1 MATLGTYLIRLRER
15 LSEPDEGFW
24 SNSFLRATLNEAARD
39 IARRSEALTVDATL
53 TIVAGTES
61 YALPTTVVKVL
72 EPITFTPTGSS
83 YRYPITPIERHA
95 AITRWGMHQD
105 IGSGTPDTCVATGYA
120 PSMSLLF
127 YPSPSTG
134 GVVNYR
140 YAKFP
145 TDLTV
150 TGSNDSSTLDVP
162 GGWDDVALDYA
173 EWKCWLKR
181 RNREMAADARERYVS
196 GLAGLTE
203 AGNRQIQVPG
213 SIFGHHEWSGGWD
226 W

>member
-1 MATLGTYLIRLRER
+1 MPTLSEYIVRVRER
-15 LSEPDEGFW
+15 IGEPTEGFW
-24 SNSFLRATLNEAARD
+24 TNQEIRASVNEAARD
-39 IARRSEALTVDATL
+39 IARRSEALVVDATL
-53 TIVAGTES
+53 SISANTAT

-83 YRYPITPIERHA
+83 YRYPVTPIERHA

-105 IGSGTPDTCVATGYA
+105 IGAGTPDTCTTSGYA
-120 PSMSLLF
+120 PNITLLL
-127 YPSPSTG
+127 YPKPATSGT
-134 GVVNYR
+134 VNYR
-140 YAKFP
+140 YAKVP
-145 TDLTV
+145 TDLTT
-150 TGSNDSSTLDVP
+150 TGTNDSSTVDVP
-162 GGWDDVALDYA
+162 GGWEDVAVDYV

-181 RNREMAADARERYVS
+181 RDREMAADARERYVS

>member
-1 MATLGTYLIRLRER
+1 
-15 LSEPDEGFW
+15 
-24 SNSFLRATLNEAARD
+24 
-39 IARRSEALTVDATL
+39 
-53 TIVAGTES
+53 
-61 YALPTTVVKVL
+61 
-72 EPITFTPTGSS
+72 
-83 YRYPITPIERHA
+83 
-95 AITRWGMHQD
+95 
-105 IGSGTPDTCVATGYA
+105 
-120 PSMSLLF
+120 MSLLF
-127 YPSPSTG
+127 YPSPSSAG
-134 GVVNYR
+134 MVNYR